1 MPGFGASMRWHGF
14 REDLGSRMGTAE
26 PEPKPEPDN
35 ELDTAPVGAL
45 ITQSLINVAIAEER
59 QFNREVM
66 AAGSR

>member
-1 MPGFGASMRWHGF
+1 
-14 REDLGSRMGTAE
+14 MGTAE